1 MPMAAQGG
9 WKPVPTTQ
17 PREAGATDSVNPD
30 GGERIKP
37 SAPGTIAT
45 NSNSVR

>member
-30 GGERIKP
+30 GGDRMKP
-37 SAPGTIAT
+37 SVPASIPADSY
-45 NSNSVR
+45 NVR